1 MSLGAT
7 SGMNL
12 DTTAA
17 TQGLALDANSLSSLR
32 AAADRDPQGTV
43 RQAAAQFEALFMQEM
58 LKSMRA
64 AVPKSGLFDG
74 AGTDQYTSMLDSQLA
89 QTLSGRSG
97 GLAEVI
103 ARQMNRHLN
112 GGQDPVA
119 DPDGMPTQVL
129 RSRPTNGRP
138 ASEAGASGVE
148 ATGAAATGER
158 PLNPVQTAF
167 VERMWP
173 HARAAEKLTGIPAAY
188 VVGQAALESG
198 WGRRDIRDGQGNP
211 SHNLFGIKA
220 TGNWSG
226 PTVATLTTEY
236 VDGEP
241 RKMVEQFR
249 RYESYEAAFVD
260 WARLMTRSQ
269 RYAEVLKAGTAAEFA
284 HGLEAAGYATD
295 PRYGDKL
302 TRTIRQAEQVANQTQ
317 MNGTSR

>member
-1 MSLGAT
+1 MSLGAS
-7 SGMNL
+7 SGMSI

-17 TQGLALDANSLSSLR
+17 TQGLALDANALSSLR
-32 AAADRDPQGTV
+32 ASADRDPQGTV
-43 RQAAAQFEALFMQEM
+43 RQAAAQFEALFMQEL

-64 AVPKSGLFDG
+64 AVPKSGLLDG

-89 QTLSGRSG
+89 QSLSGRAG
-97 GLAEVI
+97 GLADVI
-103 ARQMNRHLN
+103 ARQMSRHLN
-112 GGQDPVA
+112 GGQDPVG
-119 DPDGMPTQVL
+119 DPEGMPVQVL
-129 RSRPTNGRP
+129 QSRPTNG
-138 ASEAGASGVE
+138 GNTVE
-148 ATGAAATGER
+148 ASER
-158 PLNPVQTAF
+158 PLNPVQSAF
-167 VERMWP
+167 VEKMWP
-173 HARAAEKLTGIPAAY
+173 HARAAEKLTGVPAAY

-220 TGNWSG
+220 TGNWRG

-269 RYAEVLKAGTAAEFA
+269 RYADVLKAGDAAEFA
-284 HGLEAAGYATD
+284 HGLQAAGYATD

-302 TRTIRQAEQVANQTQ
+302 ARTIRQAEQVANQTQ
-317 MNGTSR
+317 LNGAQR